1 MKTQPLVHYIRLF
14 LTHYLPNERGMRE
27 NTLLAYKDTL
37 KLFMRYLDS
46 NRKLKIDR
54 LECDAIDVETI
65 RAFLNYIEKERH
77 CSANTRN
84 ARLAALKTFFYYLGS
99 QCPECLN
106 LSHQIGLIRLKKS
119 PHKCVDYL
127 EADELKAILNS
138 VDAQS
143 RHGLRDKALLLFMYN
158 TGARVQEIVD
168 LEIDHIR
175 YDAASQVTL
184 TGKGNKQRCC
194 PLWPETLDAITNYTS
209 VRTPKNKDEQH
220 LFLNANGVK
229 ITRFGIRYIVKSYT
243 SKSINQSPSLKK
255 KNVSPHTFRHTTA
268 MHLLQAGNELNMVRL
283 WLGHVSLNTTHMYI
297 EIDMQMKRDI
307 LLTTNPPNTNVERKI
322 WQQPKILQ
330 WLDQLSCG
338 DALCEAPL

>member
-1 MKTQPLVHYIRLF
+1 MKTQPLVYYIRLF
-14 LTHYLPNERGMRE
+14 LTRYLCNERGLSE

-37 KLFMRYLDS
+37 KLFLRYLDS
-46 NRKLKIDR
+46 KRKCKIDH
-54 LECDAIDVETI
+54 LACGAIDVDTI
-65 RAFLNYIEKERH
+65 RTFLDYIEEERH
-77 CSANTRN
+77 CGANTRN

-99 QCPECLN
+99 QCPECLD
-106 LSHQIGLIRLKKS
+106 LSHRISLIRLKKT
-119 PHKCVDYL
+119 PHKCVAYL
-127 EADELKAILNS
+127 ETDELKAILNS
-138 VDAQS
+138 VDVQS
-143 RHGLRDKALLLFMYN
+143 RNGLRDKALLLFMYN

-175 YDAASQVTL
+175 FDAASQVTL
-184 TGKGNKQRCC
+184 TGKGKKQRCC
-194 PLWPETLDAITNYTS
+194 PLWPDTLDAITNYIAAR
-209 VRTPKNKDEQH
+209 VPINKNEQH
-220 LFLNANGVK
+220 LFLNSNGVK

-243 SKSINQSPSLKK
+243 SKSINQSPSLKR

-297 EIDMQMKRDI
+297 EIDMQMKREI
-307 LLTTNPPNTNVERKI
+307 LQTTNPPRSRLKQRI

-338 DALCEAPL
+338 TGLCEVPA